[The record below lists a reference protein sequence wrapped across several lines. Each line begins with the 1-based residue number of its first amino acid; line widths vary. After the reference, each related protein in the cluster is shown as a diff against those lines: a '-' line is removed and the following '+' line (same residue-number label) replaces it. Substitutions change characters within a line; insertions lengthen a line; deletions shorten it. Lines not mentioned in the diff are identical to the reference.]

1 MSASAPVARILP
13 LSTVDGPG
21 SRTTVFLQGCNLSCA
36 YCHNPE
42 TQRLCDGCGLCVPAC
57 PAGALA
63 RTPGGVAWDGAR
75 CLRCDACLAACP
87 RFSSPR
93 VRWHTAR
100 AVARAVEEGLP
111 FIRGVTVSGG
121 ECTLYPAFLEEL
133 FRLLRPAGLTCLLD
147 SNGTFDFA
155 RAPRLLE
162 ACDGVLLDVKAW
174 DPAVF
179 RALTGRTPSAPSC
192 APRQAGRRNQA
203 ALRVVIAE
211 HCVDVPAVLS
221 GLARQL
227 GDYVRDAPLVLIR
240 FRPHGARGPAAAW
253 PTPSEAWMQ
262 AMADRAAGCGFAHVA
277 LR

>member
-63 RTPGGVAWDGAR
+63 RTPGGVAWDGGR

-93 VRWHTAR
+93 VRWRTAR

-121 ECTLYPAFLEEL
+121 ECTLYPSFLEEL

-162 ACDGVLLDVKAW
+162 ACDGVW
-174 DPAVF
+174 GWFRRGPRGSPAPGGPPPPPPHPAPVWGPP
-179 RALTGRTPSAPSC
+179 AASWPSCGSSAPST
-192 APRQAGRRNQA
+192 AWTSP
-203 ALRVVIAE
+203 
-211 HCVDVPAVLS
+211 PS
-221 GLARQL
+221 S
-227 GDYVRDAPLVLIR
+227 P
-240 FRPHGARGPAAAW
+240 AW
-253 PTPSEAWMQ
+253 PGSWETM
-262 AMADRAAGCGFAHVA
+262 
-277 LR
+277 